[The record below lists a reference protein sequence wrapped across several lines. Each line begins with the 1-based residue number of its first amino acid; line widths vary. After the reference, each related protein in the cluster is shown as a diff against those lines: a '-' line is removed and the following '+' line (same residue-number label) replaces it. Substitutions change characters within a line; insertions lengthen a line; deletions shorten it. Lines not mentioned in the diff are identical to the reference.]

1 MRYMA
6 KDIFQNEGRVF
17 KQRVVWKLWELKTR
31 RQVQIYQ
38 MIIIK
43 AYRLLIGLRKNSF
56 EKYYPT
62 NK

>member
-1 MRYMA
+1 MA

-38 MIIIK
+38 MTIIK
-43 AYRLLIGLRKNSF
+43 AYRLLIGLRK
-56 EKYYPT
+56 K
-62 NK
+62 

>member
-43 AYRLLIGLRKNSF
+43 AYRLLIGLRK
-56 EKYYPT
+56 K
-62 NK
+62 